1 MIQLLNLGIKH
12 LCIIYNGDLKIKIEK
27 NNFCLFLTEWNSRHW
42 GTIKADNWT
51 KMCKTTLPI
60 WYWTE
65 KSGKW
70 NTWKGLTA
78 CYIKADVGATPLEI
92 VVAFHSM
99 IFSQHFLFNTSRY
112 TSLLAVHLKLF
123 LFCVTSRLCWAV
135 TLNLSVTVCQ
145 CIIVL
150 HTVCSPTG
158 RRAVHLLSIQC
169 LMHKPTLCYK

>member
-1 MIQLLNLGIKH
+1 MPYTKVHYGTNLINNILLVIIFCIIQLNMQSKTEYFFFLKIKSENEKKKLVWFNCLIWALSIFVSSTMGI
-12 LCIIYNGDLKIKIEK
+12 LKIKIEK
-27 NNFCLFLTEWNSRHW
+27 TNFCLFLTEWNSRHW

-99 IFSQHFLFNTSRY
+99 IFSQHFLFNT
-112 TSLLAVHLKLF
+112 
-123 LFCVTSRLCWAV
+123 
-135 TLNLSVTVCQ
+135 
-145 CIIVL
+145 
-150 HTVCSPTG
+150 
-158 RRAVHLLSIQC
+158 
-169 LMHKPTLCYK
+169 

>member
-1 MIQLLNLGIKH
+1 MKLVWFNCLIWALSIFVSSTMGV
-12 LCIIYNGDLKIKIEK
+12 LKIKIEK
-27 NNFCLFLTEWNSRHW
+27 TNFCLFLTEWNSRHW

-78 CYIKADVGATPLEI
+78 CYIKADVDATPLEI

-99 IFSQHFLFNTSRY
+99 IFFTTFSVQHIKIHFTACCTFEVIPFLCHFSTVLSCHAQFVSYSMSMHHRP
-112 TSLLAVHLKLF
+112 TH
-123 LFCVTSRLCWAV
+123 CVLTDWEKSCP
-135 TLNLSVTVCQ
+135 SSF
-145 CIIVL
+145 
-150 HTVCSPTG
+150 HTVSD
-158 RRAVHLLSIQC
+158 A
-169 LMHKPTLCYK
+169 